1 MSELTDIREIKALL
15 DRHGFRFSKSLGQ
28 NFLIQPWVPEKIA
41 ECSMLDG
48 NTGVLEIGPGIGC
61 LTSKLSEQAGK
72 VVSIELDP
80 SLMPILEETLSGCGN
95 VEIVFGDVL
104 KQDLNKIVAEKMQG
118 FRPVVCA
125 NLPYNITS
133 PVISAL
139 LKAGCFRQ
147 MTLMVQKEVAAR
159 ICAKAGDDDYSAF
172 SILVQWYA
180 DPELMFDVAPDC
192 FLPQPKVTSS
202 VIRLKVPNVRRY
214 HTEDE
219 EFMFRVVRS
228 AFGQRR
234 KTLVNALSSGIREL
248 SKQDIAD
255 TVSACGFDE
264 RIRGEELSI
273 NEYCLLS
280 DELLRRIH
288 LFKH

>member
-1 MSELTDIREIKALL
+1 MSELTDICEIKALL

-28 NFLIQPWVPEKIA
+28 NFLIRSWVPEKIA
-41 ECSMLDG
+41 ECAGIDG

-61 LTSKLSEQAGK
+61 LTKKLSEKAGK
-72 VVSIELDP
+72 VVCIELDP
-80 SLMPILEETLSGCGN
+80 SLMPILEETLSGCEK

-104 KQDLNKIVAEKMQG
+104 KQDLRKIVSEKMQG
-118 FRPVVCA
+118 LRPVVCA

-133 PVISAL
+133 PAISAL
-139 LKAGCFRQ
+139 LKSECFQQ

-159 ICAKAGDDDYSAF
+159 ICANAGDADYSAF

-180 DPELMFDVAPDC
+180 DPELMFDVPPDC
-192 FLPQPKVTSS
+192 FMPQPKIMSS
-202 VIRLKVPNVRRY
+202 VIRLKVPETRRY
-214 HTEDE
+214 NTEDE

-234 KTLVNALSSGIREL
+234 KTLVNALSSGLHEL

-264 RIRGEELSI
+264 RIRGEELTI
-273 NEYCLLS
+273 DEYCLLS
-280 DELLRRIH
+280 DELLHRIH
-288 LFKH
+288 LFKQ